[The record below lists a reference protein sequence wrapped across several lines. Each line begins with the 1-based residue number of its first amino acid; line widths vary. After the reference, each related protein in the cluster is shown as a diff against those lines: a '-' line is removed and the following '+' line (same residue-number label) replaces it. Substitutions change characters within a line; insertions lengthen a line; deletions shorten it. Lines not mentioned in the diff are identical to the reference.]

1 MLHQQVEG
9 RGAFISLE
17 EFTDVNMV
25 NTINRLQFII
35 DKLQDCWRECRL
47 CESFY
52 RYFKL
57 RMASEMTLV
66 NFSVMTFAYE
76 GRSKHIV
83 ISKSLDILKFYL
95 SFFI

>member
-9 RGAFISLE
+9 RGTFISLE
-17 EFTDVNMV
+17 EFTDFNM
-25 NTINRLQFII
+25 INSIDCLQFII

-47 CESFY
+47 WESFY

-57 RMASEMTLV
+57 RMTSEITLV

-76 GRSKHIV
+76 GRSQHIV
-83 ISKSLDILKFYL
+83 MSEFLDILKFYL